1 MPSDVCAFG
10 CICLFQIRIFL
21 VFFSLFVFTN
31 GNRVGWVLLVCSG
44 SGRARVTLRMYECLY
59 IWYIYFNIIIFAL
72 VLLLRFHLP
81 NMHCICCIILM
92 ALLPVRSTHFR
103 AAHGELS
110 STTHSAPPPTV
121 VMCAPFLSLCCLHY
135 SYTIISISLVSF
147 VCFFYFYTKWDTSHC
162 TMRIDYSRAAY
173 EINAISTRSM
183 KFHQQFLCLVVFGWF
198 LCCSC

>member
-1 MPSDVCAFG
+1 MEYSVNCLTCPFCPAFPYVRLVVFA
-10 CICLFQIRIFL
+10 CFKFAYFL
-21 VFFSLFVFTN
+21 VFFLFVFTN

-110 STTHSAPPPTV
+110 STTHSAPPPHSRHV
-121 VMCAPFLSLCCLHY
+121 RSVSFPMLFALLLHY
-135 SYTIISISLVSF
+135 YKYFTSF
-147 VCFFYFYTKWDTSHC
+147 FC
-162 TMRIDYSRAAY
+162 M
-173 EINAISTRSM
+173 
-183 KFHQQFLCLVVFGWF
+183 FLL
-198 LCCSC
+198 LLH